1 MAIEPRQIA
10 GMMEQ
15 AMGPGGP
22 AAVPED
28 AMTEVQV
35 SLPGMEDLPPGI
47 ELVGAEEM
55 IEVEAE
61 VYDHNANLAEVL
73 DRSTLGS
80 LSSDLGGL
88 VNEDKEGRSEWE
100 ESISKGLTLLG
111 INYDERSEPFM
122 GASGVTHPVLSEAI
136 TQFQAQAYK
145 EMLPPGG
152 PVKTQILGEQNR
164 MVEEQ
169 AQRVKDFMNFQ
180 ITEIMEEFDQDT
192 DQMLFYLP
200 ITGSTF
206 KKVYFDQ
213 TKQRAVSKFVPAED
227 LIVPYHASDLRTAV
241 RYTHVV
247 RMSENEIRKMQVGGI
262 YRDVDLSPSEDDE
275 SDSTIRGKSDE
286 IQGLRSGYSD
296 EMFTLFEIH
305 VDLDLEGF
313 EDKDQMGEDTG
324 IKLPYIVTMD
334 EASGEVL
341 SIVRN
346 FREQDPLR
354 RKRQYFVHYKF
365 LPGFGFYG
373 FGLLHMIGG
382 LSRAATSILR
392 QLIDAGT
399 LSNLPGGFKARGVR
413 IRNDDEPVN
422 PGEFRDLDAPGGD
435 IRNAIIPLPYK
446 EPSGTLAQLL
456 GVVVDSGRRFA
467 QVTDTKVADVNSNAP
482 VGTTVALI
490 EQGSKVISSIHKR
503 LHYAQKNEF
512 RMLAEIFQNNPM
524 PYPYAVGANIN
535 PAIMAQD
542 FDGRVDI
549 LPVSDPSIFSM
560 AQRLSLAQ
568 TQLQLAQAAPQMH
581 NLYEA
586 YRRMYDALDVK
597 NIDSI
602 LPPPQPPAPKD
613 PATENA
619 LALKGQQLQAFPQ
632 QDSMA
637 HIRVHV
643 AMIQSPAIQANPQA
657 FLILQAH
664 IQEHVSIFAR
674 DVIKEMLEKGIQEA
688 MAAGQQ
694 PPQINPD
701 AAEAAVAQQIATTLE
716 QLAPMLKPQT
726 PPDPLV
732 QIRQQEL
739 QNDTQEIQRKMQN
752 DAMDFQIDQAKLQQA
767 YDLAMQRQALQ
778 EQIAGDRNDVNVYR
792 INTQADLKRGG

>member
-22 AAVPED
+22 AMPEQ

-35 SLPGMEDLPPGI
+35 PLPGMEDLPPGI
-47 ELVGAEEM
+47 ELVGEEEM
-55 IEVEAE
+55 VEVEAE

-73 DRSTLGS
+73 DQSTLGS

-88 VNEDKEGRSEWE
+88 VDEDREGRSDWE

-111 INYDERSEPFM
+111 INYEERSEPFM

-180 ITEIMEEFDQDT
+180 ITEVMEEFDQDT

-262 YRDVDLSPSEDDE
+262 YRDVDLSPSEGDE

-524 PYPYAVGANIN
+524 PYPYAIGANIN

-619 LALKGQQLQAFPQ
+619 LALKGQQLQVFPQ

-739 QNDTQEIQRKMQN
+739 QNDTTEIQRKMQN

-792 INTQADLKRGG
+792 INTQADLKRGQ

>member
-35 SLPGMEDLPPGI
+35 PLPGMEELPPGI
-47 ELVGAEEM
+47 ELIGAEEM
-55 IEVEAE
+55 VEVEAE

-73 DRSTLGS
+73 DQSTLGS

-88 VNEDKEGRSEWE
+88 VDEDREGRSDWE

-111 INYDERSEPFM
+111 INYEERSEPFM

-180 ITEIMEEFDQDT
+180 ITEVMEEFDQDT

-262 YRDVDLSPSEDDE
+262 YRDVDLSPSEGDE

-524 PYPYAVGANIN
+524 PYPYAIGANIN

-739 QNDTQEIQRKMQN
+739 QNDTTEIQRKMQN

-792 INTQADLKRGG
+792 INTQADLKRER

>member
-1 MAIEPRQIA
+1 
-10 GMMEQ
+10 
-15 AMGPGGP
+15 
-22 AAVPED
+22 
-28 AMTEVQV
+28 
-35 SLPGMEDLPPGI
+35 
-47 ELVGAEEM
+47 
-55 IEVEAE
+55 
-61 VYDHNANLAEVL
+61 
-73 DRSTLGS
+73 
-80 LSSDLGGL
+80 
-88 VNEDKEGRSEWE
+88 
-100 ESISKGLTLLG
+100 
-111 INYDERSEPFM
+111 
-122 GASGVTHPVLSEAI
+122 
-136 TQFQAQAYK
+136 
-145 EMLPPGG
+145 
-152 PVKTQILGEQNR
+152 
-164 MVEEQ
+164 
-169 AQRVKDFMNFQ
+169 
-180 ITEIMEEFDQDT
+180 
-192 DQMLFYLP
+192 
-200 ITGSTF
+200 
-206 KKVYFDQ
+206 
-213 TKQRAVSKFVPAED
+213 
-227 LIVPYHASDLRTAV
+227 
-241 RYTHVV
+241 
-247 RMSENEIRKMQVGGI
+247 
-262 YRDVDLSPSEDDE
+262 
-275 SDSTIRGKSDE
+275 
-286 IQGLRSGYSD
+286 
-296 EMFTLFEIH
+296 
-305 VDLDLEGF
+305 
-313 EDKDQMGEDTG
+313 
-324 IKLPYIVTMD
+324 
-334 EASGEVL
+334 
-341 SIVRN
+341 
-346 FREQDPLR
+346 
-354 RKRQYFVHYKF
+354 
-365 LPGFGFYG
+365 
-373 FGLLHMIGG
+373 
-382 LSRAATSILR
+382 
-392 QLIDAGT
+392 
-399 LSNLPGGFKARGVR
+399 
-413 IRNDDEPVN
+413 
-422 PGEFRDLDAPGGD
+422 
-435 IRNAIIPLPYK
+435 
-446 EPSGTLAQLL
+446 
-456 GVVVDSGRRFA
+456 
-467 QVTDTKVADVNSNAP
+467 
-482 VGTTVALI
+482 VALI

>member
-1 MAIEPRQIA
+1 MALPPQ
-10 GMMEQ
+10 MVDS

-22 AAVPED
+22 GMSMEEQ
-28 AMTEVQV
+28 MTEVQV
-35 SLPGMEDLPPGI
+35 PMSDMEQLPPNIELAGMEEEAMEI
-47 ELVGAEEM
+47 ETEE
-55 IEVEAE
+55 
-61 VYDHNANLAEVL
+61 YDHNANLAEVL
-73 DRSTLGS
+73 SDSVLGS
-80 LSSDLGGL
+80 LSSDLSSKID
-88 VNEDKEGRSEWE
+88 EDKSSREDWE
-100 ESISKGLTLLG
+100 EAIAKGLTLLG
-111 INYDERSEPFM
+111 INYEERQQPFL
-122 GASGVTHPVLSEAI
+122 GASGVTHPLLSEAV

-152 PVKTQILGEQNR
+152 PVKTQILGIQTRE
-164 MVEEQ
+164 VEDQ
-169 AQRVKDFMNFQ
+169 AQRVKDFMNYQ
-180 ITEIMEEFDQDT
+180 ITEVMEEFDQDT

-206 KKVYFDQ
+206 KKVYFDP
-213 TKQRAVSKFVPAED
+213 TRQRAVSKFVPAED
-227 LIVPYHASDLRTAV
+227 LIVPYSASDLRTAE

-247 RMSENEIRKMQVGGI
+247 RMTENHIRKLQVNGV

-275 SDSTIRGKSDE
+275 SDTTIRSKTDD
-286 IQGLRSGYSD
+286 IQGLRPGYSD
-296 EMFTLFEIH
+296 ELYTIYEVH
-305 VDLDLEGF
+305 VDVDLEGF
-313 EDKDQMGEDTG
+313 EDTGPDGEETG

-334 EASGEVL
+334 ADSGKIL

-346 FREQDPLR
+346 YREQDPLR
-354 RKRQYFVHYKF
+354 RKRDFFVHYKF

-422 PGEFRDLDAPGGD
+422 PGEFRDLDVPGGD
-435 IRNAIIPLPYK
+435 IRNALMPLPYK

-467 QVTDTKVADVNSNAP
+467 QVADTKVADVNSQAP

-503 LHYAQKNEF
+503 LHYAQKAEF
-512 RMLAEIFQNNPM
+512 RMLAEIFANNPM
-524 PYPYAVGANIN
+524 PYPYQVGPNIN
-535 PAIMAQD
+535 PQIMAQD

-597 NIDSI
+597 NIDAI
-602 LPPPQPPAPKD
+602 LPAPQPPAPKD
-613 PATENA
+613 PATENSE
-619 LALKGQQLQAFPQ
+619 ALKGIPNVAFKE
-632 QDSMA
+632 QDHRA
-637 HIRVHV
+637 HIRVH
-643 AMIQSPAIQANPQA
+643 AALLQSPAISTNPQA
-657 FLILQAH
+657 ELIIQAH
-664 IQEHVSIFAR
+664 IQEHVGLFAR
-674 DVIKEMLEKGIQEA
+674 DIVEA
-688 MAAGQQ
+688 VLQDATQNSFAAGEQI
-694 PPQINPD
+694 PQIDNSFVD
-701 AAEAAVAQQIATTLE
+701 AMVAQQIADTLE
-716 QLAPMLKPQT
+716 QLAPLLQSGGAK
-726 PPDPLV
+726 DPLV
-732 QIRQQEL
+732 EIRQKEL
-739 QNDTQEIQRKMQN
+739 ENDQIEIQRKMQN
-752 DAMDFQIDQAKLQQA
+752 DMMDFQVDQAKLKQA
-767 YDLAMQRQALQ
+767 ADLAMQRMQLQ
-778 EQIAGDRNDVNVYR
+778 EEIAGDRNEVNIYR
-792 INTQADLKRGG
+792 INTQADLARNRGQ

>member
-180 ITEIMEEFDQDT
+180 ITEVMEEFDQDT

>member
-22 AAVPED
+22 AMPEQ

-35 SLPGMEDLPPGI
+35 PLPGMEDLPPGI

-55 IEVEAE
+55 VEVEAE

-73 DRSTLGS
+73 DQSTLGS

-88 VNEDKEGRSEWE
+88 VDEDREGRSEWE

-111 INYDERSEPFM
+111 INYEERSEPFM

-180 ITEIMEEFDQDT
+180 ITEVMEEFDQDT

-262 YRDVDLSPSEDDE
+262 YRDVDLSPSEGDE

-313 EDKDQMGEDTG
+313 EDKDEMGEDTG

-524 PYPYAVGANIN
+524 PYPYAIGANIN

-619 LALKGQQLQAFPQ
+619 LALKGQQLQVFPQ

-739 QNDTQEIQRKMQN
+739 QNDTTEIQRKMQN

-792 INTQADLKRGG
+792 INTQADLKRGQ

>member
-22 AAVPED
+22 AMPEQ

-35 SLPGMEDLPPGI
+35 PLPGMEDLPPGI

-55 IEVEAE
+55 VEVEAE

-73 DRSTLGS
+73 DQSTLGS

-88 VNEDKEGRSEWE
+88 VDEDREGRSEWE
-100 ESISKGLTLLG
+100 EAISKGLTLLG

-180 ITEIMEEFDQDT
+180 ITEVMEEFDQDT

-313 EDKDQMGEDTG
+313 EDKDEMGEDTG

-524 PYPYAVGANIN
+524 PYPYAIGANIN

-619 LALKGQQLQAFPQ
+619 LALKGQQLQVFPQ

-739 QNDTQEIQRKMQN
+739 QNDTTEIQRKMQN

-792 INTQADLKRGG
+792 INTQADLKRGQ